1 MISRMQLTKFHDFIG
16 RQTIMFG
23 AGVVALGF
31 VSFFF
36 DFLVAISIQRFFM
49 ASSIVATGEKIP
61 LNIPLQ
67 APVMEGVALVVFG
80 LFRAFMTWCN
90 GYISGLCQVGFEVEK
105 RRSISS
111 WALEE
116 GGQEIGRIMTY
127 FNDVVIGSAVSIT
140 NIFVTISKSVFLVSV
155 FGVLCFYA
163 PILTVFV
170 LFLVIVFA
178 PLQIVMDRC
187 LGRNSSIIQ
196 SSLARAVSTVSRAV
210 KNNLYISLH
219 NLIKNEI
226 FVINQEL
233 DDYARSSSK
242 YYLFA
247 NLRTVIPQGL
257 GIISVVLIVLLGKSY
272 FVGDVASL
280 VAYLYLV
287 MRFFQILSDIGRISA
302 NLRSNYPRIS
312 LLYKWWD
319 ENISGGKVEK
329 QVSTDDIQGR
339 DLVGWRAEGLS
350 FVWPNGKETAI
361 RDLNFRIEP
370 GNIAMIS
377 GPSGAGKTTLFHLL
391 LGLLS
396 PSSGHLEMVRQ
407 SGEIEEVRGRI
418 DQVISYVGSDP
429 FMIAG
434 TVRDQLL
441 SGHIH
446 ADDLEIENV
455 LRRVHADFVFD
466 FKDGLNHVLTE
477 QGQGLSAGQKQR
489 LALARAL
496 LRKPSV
502 LLLDEATANLDQK
515 TETGIVHVINS
526 LKGQMTIVVVSHR
539 PHPDL
544 LLDVV
549 IPLDVS
555 FMAAA

>member
-1 MISRMQLTKFHDFIG
+1 MIAKAQLTKFHDFFG

-23 AGVVALGF
+23 TGVVALGF

-36 DFLVAISIQRFFM
+36 DFLIAICIQRFFM
-49 ASSIVATGEKIP
+49 SAAIVASEGSVP
-61 LNIPLQ
+61 LGLPLQ
-67 APVMEGVALVVFG
+67 SSYIEGGALVVFG
-80 LFRAFMTWCN
+80 LFRAFIVWCN
-90 GYISGLCQVGFEVEK
+90 GYISGRCQVGFEVEK
-105 RRSISS
+105 RQLISK
-111 WALEE
+111 WALED
-116 GGQEIGRIMTY
+116 GGQEIGQVMTY

-140 NIFVTISKSVFLVSV
+140 NIFVTISKAVFLVSV
-155 FGVLCFYA
+155 LGALFFYSPVLTLFA
-163 PILTVFV
+163 
-170 LFLVIVFA
+170 LFLVLVFA
-178 PLQIVMDRC
+178 PLQIFMDKS
-187 LGRNSSIIQ
+187 LGRNSKIIQ
-196 SSLARAVSTVSRAV
+196 SSLARAVSTVSRSV

-219 NLIKNEI
+219 SLTKHEI
-226 FVINQEL
+226 DTIDLEL
-233 DDYARSSSK
+233 KDYAQSSFR
-242 YYLFA
+242 YYLFS

-257 GIISVVLIVLLGKSY
+257 GIFSVVMIVLLGKSY
-272 FVGDVASL
+272 FVGDMASL

-287 MRFFQILSDIGRISA
+287 MRFFQILSDMGRISA

-312 LLYKWWD
+312 LLYKWWY
-319 ENISGGKVEK
+319 ENILGHDFDQHSNSKEG
-329 QVSTDDIQGR
+329 QDHNP
-339 DLVGWRAEGLS
+339 VGWRASQLS

-370 GNIAMIS
+370 GSIAMIT

-396 PSSGHLEMVRQ
+396 PSSGHLEIVQRT
-407 SGEIEEVRGRI
+407 GEIDKIYGRI
-418 DQVISYVGSDP
+418 DQIISYVGSDP

-441 SGHIH
+441 SGHIY
-446 ADDLEIENV
+446 ADDAEIVNI

-466 FKDGLNHVLTE
+466 FKDGLDHVLTE

-526 LKGQMTIVVVSHR
+526 LKGQMTIVMVSHR
-539 PHPDL
+539 PHPDF

-549 IPLDVS
+549 IPLDVPL
-555 FMAAA
+555 MAAT